1 MTDIVTAHG
10 YSASL
15 LASDSE
21 GKPGD
26 CRGLSCSRCRWKY
39 TRRSTY
45 RMVDHEVSHYQDTIA
60 LPEFRLTMPRKR
72 RYKLPI
78 ILASKNSMVAF
89 VSLIFSWRGHSSP
102 ADSLLIFSGGFGT
115 GMAHS
120 AIFVYLN
127 NSIANEDMAI
137 ASSGFYLST
146 NIGGMV
152 GVSLASAVSQIIL
165 QKGLLNAL
173 KEYPNKS
180 EVSAL
185 LLRLEYWLTR
195 L

>member
-1 MTDIVTAHG
+1 
-10 YSASL
+10 
-15 LASDSE
+15 
-21 GKPGD
+21 
-26 CRGLSCSRCRWKY
+26 
-39 TRRSTY
+39 
-45 RMVDHEVSHYQDTIA
+45 MVDHEVSQYQDPIA
-60 LPEFRLTMPRKR
+60 LHEFRLTIYRKR

-78 ILASKNSMVAF
+78 ILASKNSIIAF
-89 VSLIFSWRGHSSP
+89 VSLIFSWRGHSTP
-102 ADSLLIFSGGFGT
+102 AESLLIFSGGFGT

-127 NSIANEDMAI
+127 NSVANEDMAI

-152 GVSLASAVSQIIL
+152 GVSLASAASQIIL
-165 QKGLLNAL
+165 QRGLLNAL
-173 KEYPNKS
+173 KEYPNKK

-185 LLRLEYWLTR
+185 SLSLKLAYRLTR